1 MQEKR
6 LDYIDIA
13 KGLGMLA
20 IIWGHIMEVGTTNI
34 FVYAFHI
41 PLFFFISGAV
51 FQKDKYKSFKDFAKR
66 RIKTLVIPY
75 FIFSF
80 LTWLLWVAYAT
91 LSHSKVESY
100 LMPLV
105 QTFIAQGSFG
115 YLVHNVPLWFV
126 SCLLVIEILYFFIR
140 RAEKDSTVIIICC
153 VLALCSVLMEML
165 GGFFDYRKLPWST
178 GAAFAGIIFYG
189 AGNLAMQYG
198 LIDAVRRKCK
208 TTPVFMGGI
217 ACFNNSSSMALGKKR
232 PCFNGT

>member
-75 FIFSF
+75 FIFLF
-80 LTWLLWVAYAT
+80 
-91 LSHSKVESY
+91 
-100 LMPLV
+100 
-105 QTFIAQGSFG
+105 
-115 YLVHNVPLWFV
+115 
-126 SCLLVIEILYFFIR
+126 
-140 RAEKDSTVIIICC
+140 
-153 VLALCSVLMEML
+153 
-165 GGFFDYRKLPWST
+165 
-178 GAAFAGIIFYG
+178 
-189 AGNLAMQYG
+189 
-198 LIDAVRRKCK
+198 
-208 TTPVFMGGI
+208 
-217 ACFNNSSSMALGKKR
+217 
-232 PCFNGT
+232 